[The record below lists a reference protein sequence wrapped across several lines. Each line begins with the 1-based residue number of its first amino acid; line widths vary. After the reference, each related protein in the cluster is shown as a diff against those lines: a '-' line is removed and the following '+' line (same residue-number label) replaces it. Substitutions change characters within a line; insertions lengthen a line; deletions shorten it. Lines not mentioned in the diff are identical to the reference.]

1 MSGSASKSYGI
12 HVAKLA
18 GIPQKLLQ
26 RAGEKLKELEQSS
39 SRDDLSSR
47 ENDDVQLS
55 IFTDNFVYDSVSEK
69 LNSINLME
77 LTPSEA
83 IKTIEELKGLVNDKN
98 IR

>member
-55 IFTDNFVYDSVSEK
+55 IFTDNFVYDPFQGDFGLSGPAGAE
-69 LNSINLME
+69 
-77 LTPSEA
+77 PA
-83 IKTIEELKGLVNDKN
+83 KGAL
-98 IR
+98 